1 MSNVAS
7 SGEVSIDDMLPELLR
22 SVFEILASL
31 GDQYRAEAPLVA
43 PCMLVCR
50 RWKVSMRYRCGVQ
63 AIEYLL

>member
-1 MSNVAS
+1 MNNVAAPR
-7 SGEVSIDDMLPELLR
+7 EVSIDDLLPELLR

-50 RWKVSMRYRCGVQ
+50 RWKVSMRYICDAQ